1 MAKNKTEDNITKA
14 LKWASTL
21 VGASQ
26 SLYDSVKEY
35 PSSIEL
41 RKLLRFVRASEE
53 EYTALV
59 KKYPRILQR
68 LFYIQ
73 DTMGHFAYEDL
84 TSDLNVATMLEM
96 WNRNKQIY
104 TFDSDFLNELLETEN
119 FSMTKNAWDYLPYDT
134 FYIDISQNETLYNMF
149 GYGMFI
155 KVEKD
160 IELER
165 YAVYICRITENLYFG
180 DSFPISNDDYE
191 EVIDKTITKEIPTF
205 ADPVKDD
212 KNKSYIFQQNGT
224 WQINDGLYK
233 SIIMQILTYLS
244 SIEPDIKESE
254 TTKRTYRKPA
264 PNSTPKNKFSEVQM
278 WNVGEDFGISY
289 RKWKKEREQ
298 STHES
303 DGTSRG
309 AGVKKRPHARK
320 AHWSH
325 YWYGSGEN
333 KVRRPKWL
341 SATFV
346 NASSNSSNDSEGTG
360 VTVTK
365 I

>member
-233 SIIMQILTYLS
+233 SIIMQILTPKRARLRSVPIVSQLRTVPRKISFPRYRCGM
-244 SIEPDIKESE
+244 SE
-254 TTKRTYRKPA
+254 RTSAFLTVNGKRNGSRVHMRATARA
-264 PNSTPKNKFSEVQM
+264 E
-278 WNVGEDFGISY
+278 G
-289 RKWKKEREQ
+289 RE
-298 STHES
+298 
-303 DGTSRG
+303 
-309 AGVKKRPHARK
+309 
-320 AHWSH
+320 
-325 YWYGSGEN
+325 
-333 KVRRPKWL
+333 
-341 SATFV
+341 
-346 NASSNSSNDSEGTG
+346 
-360 VTVTK
+360 
-365 I
+365 